1 MCCELPDVR
10 GRHVVLGVTGGIAV
24 YKSCEIVSRLR
35 KLGVETHVIM
45 TKNAAQ
51 FVQPLTFETL
61 SNHPVVTD
69 TFARPETWE
78 VEHIALAKRA
88 DVFAIAPATA
98 NIMAKMAC
106 GIADDMLSTTILA
119 TKAPILLAP
128 AMNTGM
134 WTAAVTQQNVQTLK
148 ARGVHF
154 AGPEAGFLACGD
166 TGAGRMSEPET
177 IVRAIASLLC
187 PKRDFAGLRVLV
199 TAGATRE
206 RLDPVRY
213 MTNDS
218 SGKMG
223 FALAEAARNRGAQ
236 VTVIAGRTTAPVP
249 DGIDIRR
256 VESTQD
262 LFDAVT
268 TTAPDMDVVI
278 QAAAPADYRFAVT
291 YPQKHKK
298 AHDGQPFVV
307 ELVENPDIAA
317 AVGAAKKPGQVL
329 VGFAAETE
337 NLLQNARRKL
347 ESKHLDLIVLI
358 RTLPR
363 SSRRTARQS
372 TRCGR
377 KSSSLRISSTR
388 CLTFASRKKHKK
400 MDCSQMRSSP
410 FPLHNRCRQN
420 PLFHPHG
427 CALTGRGCNAQVV
440 HERLHDGKT
449 HAAAF
454 LFRVRGKKRFHRLR
468 NVGDAASLVG
478 DFNGQQRA
486 VNACAQDNRAAR
498 ALVTVHDGVRDS
510 FGDGGLD
517 VGNFADSR
525 GELDGKGGNHD
536 AREGF
541 VFGQGKESDF
551 HFVVMAHAC
560 AS

>member
-1 MCCELPDVR
+1 
-10 GRHVVLGVTGGIAV
+10 
-24 YKSCEIVSRLR
+24 
-35 KLGVETHVIM
+35 
-45 TKNAAQ
+45 
-51 FVQPLTFETL
+51 
-61 SNHPVVTD
+61 
-69 TFARPETWE
+69 
-78 VEHIALAKRA
+78 
-88 DVFAIAPATA
+88 
-98 NIMAKMAC
+98 
-106 GIADDMLSTTILA
+106 MLSTTVLA

-177 IVRAIASLLC
+177 IVRAIVSLLC

-236 VTVIAGRTTAPVP
+236 VTVIAGSTTAPVP

-256 VESTQD
+256 VESTRD

-268 TTAPDMDVVI
+268 TTASDMDVVI

-317 AVGAAKKPGQVL
+317 AVGAAKRPGQVL

-337 NLLQNARRKL
+337 NLLQNAHRKL
-347 ESKHLDLIVLI
+347 ESKHLDLIVLNDVSQPGAGFNVDTNIATLITPDSQTEYPLRTKKQLAEDILDAVLDI
-358 RTLPR
+358 RK
-363 SSRRTARQS
+363 Q
-372 TRCGR
+372 
-377 KSSSLRISSTR
+377 
-388 CLTFASRKKHKK
+388 KKHKE

-410 FPLHNRCRQN
+410 FLLHNRRRQN

-427 CALTGRGCNAQVV
+427 CALTGCGRDAQVV

-454 LFRVRGKKRFHRLR
+454 LFGVRGKNGSIACGMSAMPRPL
-468 NVGDAASLVG
+468 SLISMVSS
-478 DFNGQQRA
+478 
-486 VNACAQDNRAAR
+486 VPSMLAR
-498 ALVTVHDGVRDS
+498 RITVPRVPS
-510 FGDGGLD
+510 
-517 VGNFADSR
+517 
-525 GELDGKGGNHD
+525 
-536 AREGF
+536 
-541 VFGQGKESDF
+541 
-551 HFVVMAHAC
+551 
-560 AS
+560 